1 VSGTDFYN
9 LFSDLAIGADG
20 YCDGGQINVDGT
32 PYDITRLAKGA
43 NSLTFYTSGGTI
55 TVNKFQEGT
64 SVGVYTELAITE
76 AINFQAVAGG
86 IEVKHIFPWGT
97 QAGTPGT
104 YDIGTLTERFSTAY
118 LQYLDVLNNVL
129 IRGALAVTGA
139 ISGASLGVTG
149 PISGTA
155 VTGTTLTITG
165 SEGVRTAGAYTI
177 PGVSVGVTNLTS
189 DYKVGTAYKVKK
201 SGTYTSYMALSKG
214 SGTSAKAY
222 GKVYVNGSPV
232 GTQRSISDMGP
243 YYFSENI
250 TVVAGDLIQ
259 VAVKM
264 QSTGEVYAIGQLSLK
279 CNEEGIS

>member
-9 LFSDLAIGADG
+9 LFSGLAIGADG

-32 PYDITRLAKGA
+32 LYSITRLAKGA

-55 TVNKFQEGT
+55 TVNKFTEGT

-129 IRGALAVTGA
+129 IRGAMSVTGDSNVGGNQTVDGTFSA
-139 ISGASLGVTG
+139 GGSISTRLFPVIGRSHSSYSSTVTNANLTYQI
-149 PISGTA
+149 PSMEINEERVLNMYLSIVQSNST
-155 VTGTTLTITG
+155 THTLTLKAPA
-165 SEGVRTAGAYTI
+165 TAG
-177 PGVSVGVTNLTS
+177 
-189 DYKVGTAYKVKK
+189 
-201 SGTYTSYMALSKG
+201 TY
-214 SGTSAKAY
+214 
-222 GKVYVNGSPV
+222 YVNGVAYSAGATIYTASAYHYMVGDADKYLSPE
-232 GTQRSISDMGP
+232 
-243 YYFSENI
+243 YSE
-250 TVVAGDLIQ
+250 VLIIWR
-259 VAVKM
+259 K
-264 QSTGEVYAIGQLSLK
+264 L
-279 CNEEGIS
+279 